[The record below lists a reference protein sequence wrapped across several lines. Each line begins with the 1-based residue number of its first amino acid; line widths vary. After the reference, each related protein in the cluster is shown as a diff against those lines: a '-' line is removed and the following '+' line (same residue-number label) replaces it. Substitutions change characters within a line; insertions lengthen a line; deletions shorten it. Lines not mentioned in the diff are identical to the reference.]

1 MWYDC
6 VCDVCRCG
14 IIMIVCVMCVDVY
27 DYDCVC
33 DVCRCGIIM
42 IVCVMCVDVV

>member
-1 MWYDC
+1 
-6 VCDVCRCG
+6 
-14 IIMIVCVMCVDVY
+14 MCVDVY